1 MNSTNPKADVYEKTG
16 LPELGFRNYWYPV
29 IAAWRLK
36 IRRPKAIRIL
46 GEEIVLFRNK
56 NRVFALNNQCAH
68 RGAKLSE
75 GSCIYPHT
83 DTLTC
88 PYHGWTYSGET
99 GKCVA
104 KLMEGPKTNISVEA
118 RVKTYPVRQ
127 HLGIIWLFI
136 GDMPAVPLEEDLPE
150 CLSNTQ
156 EWHTI
161 ATWRTYN
168 CNWRPLN
175 DNLCYDLH
183 APFVHRNSPELIFQ
197 PVFPFAS
204 KVTTT
209 KLEDGKGLG
218 YTARG
223 GISEENYPNLGKFP
237 PPSEAF
243 WRKLNPI
250 GRGKELN
257 PQTSQATKLYGIKY
271 RHMSRLPTV
280 TLVGR
285 PSGDYF
291 MCRWVTPIDS
301 TRTLFYSIN
310 AYRRKS
316 KITTILD
323 RLGWILWQSWVH
335 DWIFSDQDKKI
346 VEEVRSDREQL
357 SLSDV
362 GVISWRKFM
371 VKNARTPNDGNQH

>member
-1 MNSTNPKADVYEKTG
+1 
-16 LPELGFRNYWYPV
+16 
-29 IAAWRLK
+29 
-36 IRRPKAIRIL
+36 
-46 GEEIVLFRNK
+46 
-56 NRVFALNNQCAH
+56 
-68 RGAKLSE
+68 
-75 GSCIYPHT
+75 
-83 DTLTC
+83 LTC

-104 KLMEGPKTNISVEA
+104 KLMEGPKIKISVEA

-161 ATWRTYN
+161 ASWRTYN

-197 PVFPFAS
+197 PIFPFAS

-223 GISEENYPNLGKFP
+223 GISEENYPNLGNFP

-257 PQTSQATKLYGIKY
+257 LQTSQATKLYGIKY

-285 PSGDYF
+285 PSGNYF

-301 TRTLFYSIN
+301 KRTLFYSVN

-323 RLGWILWQSWVH
+323 RLSWFLWHSWVH

-357 SLSDV
+357 SLSDA

-371 VKNARTPNDGNQH
+371 VENARNPNDGNRPKL